1 MAKVQGKKTVAG
13 KKVAARKPAA
23 GAKGAKPAPK
33 RPAKAA
39 KASAKAKPAARKVV
53 KKKVAAKPAT
63 KPKVTAKGATPAKAT
78 KPTRAAGAAAS
89 ATQQKKAK
97 TAKPSKAKV
106 VAKALT
112 KALEKAPAKAS
123 PKTVTRPVAKVS
135 AGPAAAATAATPVR
149 VAAPVDEKKK
159 RRPRP
164 KVTSSGAATATWFS
178 QGEKPR
184 SSSFIPAPPRAEA
197 PSLVAAPPA
206 SSDRLV
212 SNDELTAFAVRTA
225 PVRIDV
231 EASAGRVSVRIF
243 PEDVA
248 LRIGEGIEW
257 DFRYVG
263 GADVIV
269 DELIVEFEKPAPFT
283 QSHFRSKRPGIN
295 RPHRQLSGPV
305 LKSAAGKHFGYT
317 VRAFNAFKTEQAT
330 ASPSVT
336 VQA

>member
-1 MAKVQGKKTVAG
+1 MAKVQGKKSVAG

-23 GAKGAKPAPK
+23 GAKRAKPAPK

-39 KASAKAKPAARKVV
+39 KAASKSKPAARKVV
-53 KKKVAAKPAT
+53 KKKVAPKPAA
-63 KPKVTAKGATPAKAT
+63 KPKVTAKGAAPAKAT
-78 KPTRAAGAAAS
+78 KPTRPAQASTSAAPK
-89 ATQQKKAK
+89 KKAK
-97 TAKPSKAKV
+97 TAKPGKAKV
-106 VAKALT
+106 IAKIAAKTVAKPVA
-112 KALEKAPAKAS
+112 
-123 PKTVTRPVAKVS
+123 RIVAKV
-135 AGPAAAATAATPVR
+135 AARPAATAAATPAPR
-149 VAAPVDEKKK
+149 VAAPPDAEKK
-159 RRPRP
+159 RRRSRP

-178 QGEKPR
+178 QGTKPR
-184 SSSFIPAPPRAEA
+184 PSSFIPAPPRAEA

-212 SNDELTAFAVRTA
+212 SHDELTAFVVRTA

-243 PEDVA
+243 PEEVT

-269 DELIVEFEKPAPFT
+269 DELIVEFHKPSPFT
-283 QSHFRSKRPGIN
+283 HGIFRSKRPGIN

-305 LKSAAGKHFGYT
+305 LKNAAGKQFRYT
-317 VRAFNAFKTEQAT
+317 VRALNAYRTEQAVAT
-330 ASPSVT
+330 PSVT
-336 VQA
+336 VLV

>member
-1 MAKVQGKKTVAG
+1 MAKVQGKKSVAG

-23 GAKGAKPAPK
+23 GAKRAKPAPK

-39 KASAKAKPAARKVV
+39 KAASKAKPAARKVV
-53 KKKVAAKPAT
+53 KKKVAPKPAA
-63 KPKVTAKGATPAKAT
+63 KPKVTAKGAAPAKAT
-78 KPTRAAGAAAS
+78 KPTRPAQAS
-89 ATQQKKAK
+89 ASSAPKKKAK
-97 TAKPSKAKV
+97 TAKPGKAKV
-106 VAKALT
+106 IAKVI
-112 KALEKAPAKAS
+112 AKIAA
-123 PKTVTRPVAKVS
+123 KTVTKPVARIAAKV
-135 AGPAAAATAATPVR
+135 AARPAATAAATPAPR
-149 VAAPVDEKKK
+149 VAAPPDAEKK
-159 RRPRP
+159 RRRSRP

-178 QGEKPR
+178 QGTKPR
-184 SSSFIPAPPRAEA
+184 PSSFIPAPPRAEA

-212 SNDELTAFAVRTA
+212 SHDELTAFAVRTA

-243 PEDVA
+243 PEEVT

-269 DELIVEFEKPAPFT
+269 DELIVEFHKPSPFT
-283 QSHFRSKRPGIN
+283 HGIFRSKRPGIN

-305 LKSAAGKHFGYT
+305 LKNAAGKQFRYT
-317 VRAFNAFKTEQAT
+317 VRALNAYRTEQAVAT
-330 ASPSVT
+330 PSVT
-336 VQA
+336 VLT

>member
-1 MAKVQGKKTVAG
+1 MAKVQGKKSVAG

-23 GAKGAKPAPK
+23 RAKSAKPAPK

-39 KASAKAKPAARKVV
+39 KAASKSKPVRKAV
-53 KKKVAAKPAT
+53 KKKVAAKPAAKPVA
-63 KPKVTAKGATPAKAT
+63 KPKVTAKGAAPAKAT
-78 KPTRAAGAAAS
+78 KPTRAAAS
-89 ATQQKKAK
+89 ASSATSQKNAKA
-97 TAKPSKAKV
+97 AKPIKAKV
-106 VAKALT
+106 LAKT
-112 KALEKAPAKAS
+112 TVKPS
-123 PKTVTRPVAKVS
+123 SKTVTATVAKV
-135 AGPAAAATAATPVR
+135 AGPAAAAVAKPPAR
-149 VAAPVDEKKK
+149 VAPPVDEKKR

-164 KVTSSGAATATWFS
+164 KVSSSGAATATWFS

-243 PEDVA
+243 PDDVT

-257 DFRYVG
+257 DFRYLG

-283 QSHFRSKRPGIN
+283 HSQFRSKRPGIN

-305 LKSAAGKHFGYT
+305 LKNAAGKHFRYT

-330 ASPSVT
+330 AQPSVT
-336 VQA
+336 VSV